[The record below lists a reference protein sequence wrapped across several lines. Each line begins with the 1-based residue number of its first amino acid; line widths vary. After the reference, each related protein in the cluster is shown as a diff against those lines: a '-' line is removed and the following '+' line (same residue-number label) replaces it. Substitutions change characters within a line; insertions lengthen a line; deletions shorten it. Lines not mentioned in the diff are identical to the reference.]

1 MTGTIIN
8 IFTILLG
15 GGIGLAL
22 GTRLPERVRHTVVSG
37 LGLFTMA
44 LGVGMF
50 LESQQP
56 LIVVGALLIGGLLG
70 EWMRIEE
77 GLKNVGGWLEARFA
91 GGGQD
96 GNLFVRGFLAS
107 SLLFCVG
114 PMTILGSIQDGL
126 TGDYRLLAIKAVMDG
141 FAALAFA
148 STFGV
153 GVLFSTVVVLTYQ
166 GGLSLAAAQAESLL
180 SETMVTEM
188 TAAGGILLLGLAIG
202 SLLELRPIRTGNLL
216 PALVVAPL
224 LVWLT
229 DVAGPAAM
237 KLWAVLGLGG

>member
-15 GGIGLAL
+15 GGMGLAF

-50 LESQQP
+50 LESEQP

-77 GLKNVGGWLEARFA
+77 GLKNMGGWLEARFA
-91 GGGQD
+91 SGGQD

-166 GGLSLAAAQAESLL
+166 GGLSLAAAQAQALL
-180 SETMVTEM
+180 SEAMVTEM

-216 PALVVAPL
+216 PALAVAPL

-229 DVAGPAAM
+229 DVVGPLATR
-237 KLWAVLGLGG
+237 LWTLLGLAR